1 MRNNHQSRNVVL
13 TGFMGSGK
21 STVGGLL
28 AGILVK
34 EFVDTDTMIE
44 QIHGP
49 IPEIFK
55 NEGEEAFRQYEREI
69 SEQLKL
75 KENLVIATGGKLLLD
90 QTNVELLG
98 ANGRIFCLS
107 APIDQIIERILK
119 EGRSKRP
126 LLDSDDFE
134 ERLREIYSQRVSSYS
149 VFEQVDTAGRTP
161 SEIAAE
167 ISNRLLPEEK

>member
-55 NEGEEAFRQYEREI
+55 REGEEAFRQYEREI
-69 SEQLKL
+69 SEQLEF

-90 QTNVELLG
+90 QTNVDLLG
-98 ANGRIFCLS
+98 DNGRIFCLS
-107 APIDQIIERILK
+107 APIDEIIERILK
-119 EGRSKRP
+119 EGRSQRP

-134 ERLREIYSQRVSSYS
+134 ERLREIYSQRVASYS

-161 SEIAAE
+161 LEIAEE
-167 ISNRLLPEEK
+167 IIDRLLPEEK

>member
-1 MRNNHQSRNVVL
+1 MRNNPQSRNVVL
-13 TGFMGSGK
+13 NGFMGSGK
-21 STVGGLL
+21 STVGELL

-34 EFVDTDTMIE
+34 EVVDTDTMIE

-55 NEGEEAFRQYEREI
+55 SEGEEVFRQYEREI
-69 SEQLKL
+69 SEQLEL

-134 ERLREIYSQRVSSYS
+134 ERLAEIYSQRVASYS

-161 SEIAAE
+161 SEIAEE

>member
-55 NEGEEAFRQYEREI
+55 REGEEAFRQYEREI
-69 SEQLKL
+69 SEQLEF
-75 KENLVIATGGKLLLD
+75 KENKWECKVFK
-90 QTNVELLG
+90 N
-98 ANGRIFCLS
+98 NCL
-107 APIDQIIERILK
+107 EK
-119 EGRSKRP
+119 EGEKK
-126 LLDSDDFE
+126 E
-134 ERLREIYSQRVSSYS
+134 
-149 VFEQVDTAGRTP
+149 
-161 SEIAAE
+161 
-167 ISNRLLPEEK
+167 EEKKEEENNYTKIIPKKISTSTKVLSKDLHYVKLDDLYGK

>member
-21 STVGGLL
+21 STVGVLL
-28 AGILVK
+28 AEILVK
-34 EFVDTDTMIE
+34 EFVDTDTMIA

-55 NEGEEAFRQYEREI
+55 SEGEEAFRQYEQGI
-69 SEQLKL
+69 SKQLEH

-134 ERLREIYSQRVSSYS
+134 ERLRKIYSQRVASYS

-161 SEIAAE
+161 LEIAEE
-167 ISNRLLPEEK
+167 IRNRLLPEEK

>member
-1 MRNNHQSRNVVL
+1 
-13 TGFMGSGK
+13 MGSEMCIRD
-21 STVGGLL
+21 S
-28 AGILVK
+28 
-34 EFVDTDTMIE
+34 
-44 QIHGP
+44 
-49 IPEIFK
+49 
-55 NEGEEAFRQYEREI
+55 
-69 SEQLKL
+69 
-75 KENLVIATGGKLLLD
+75 
-90 QTNVELLG
+90 
-98 ANGRIFCLS
+98 CLS

>member
-21 STVGGLL
+21 STVGVLL
-28 AGILVK
+28 AEILVK
-34 EFVDTDTMIE
+34 EFVDTDTMIA

-55 NEGEEAFRQYEREI
+55 SEGEEAFRQYEREI
-69 SEQLKL
+69 SEQLEL

-119 EGRSKRP
+119 EDHSKRP
-126 LLDSDDFE
+126 LLDSEDFE
-134 ERLREIYSQRVSSYS
+134 ERLREIYSQRVASYS

-161 SEIAAE
+161 SEIAEE
-167 ISNRLLPEEK
+167 ISDRLLPEEK